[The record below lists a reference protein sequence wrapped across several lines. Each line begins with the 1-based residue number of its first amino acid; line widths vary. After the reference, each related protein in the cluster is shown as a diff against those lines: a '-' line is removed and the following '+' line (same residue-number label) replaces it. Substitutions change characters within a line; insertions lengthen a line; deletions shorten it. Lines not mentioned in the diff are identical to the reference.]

1 MNREQAKECLHA
13 FRVSNAEGT
22 NPPKR
27 EPLELAA
34 SDPELS
40 DWLVHQREFDEI
52 LTEKLASICPPEGLK
67 ENILRSLEANAAPT
81 QSWKTTWLALAATI
95 VLVAIALSYQSGFFS
110 SSIQSFRNFRSDVL
124 VMVAIKPR
132 PQLDLETA
140 TLTTAEAFIDAR
152 QAPRLR
158 WFPQKLR
165 EVPTEGCRV
174 FLWRQQPASLTCFHL
189 PSGKLLHLVVIR
201 QQAVGGLGI
210 ASGQYS
216 ENGWHMMFEEKDGV
230 IVMWASETP
239 MNELKELLF
248 DT

>member
-1 MNREQAKECLHA
+1 MNREQAQECLSA
-13 FRVSNAEGT
+13 FRLDKAEAT
-22 NPPKR
+22 SPPMR
-27 EPLELAA
+27 EALELAGR
-34 SDPELS
+34 DPELS
-40 DWLVHQREFDEI
+40 DWLVHLREFDEI
-52 LTEKLASICPPEGLK
+52 FTEKLTSICPPEGLK
-67 ENILRSLEANAAPT
+67 ENILRSLEADANRIQT
-81 QSWKTTWLALAATI
+81 WRTVWLALAATI

-110 SSIQSFRNFRSDVL
+110 SSTQSFRNFRSEVL
-124 VMVAIKPR
+124 DMVAAKPR

-152 QAPRLR
+152 QAPRLGR
-158 WFPQKLR
+158 FPQKLLD
-165 EVPTEGCRV
+165 VPTEGCRV

-201 QQAVGGLGI
+201 RQAVGGLGI